1 MQEDVSDKIT
11 EVVTKDIWGTIKSVL
26 DWGYYFGEGDH
37 KIHINIGILFFVAVA
52 FFVTSFL
59 LKWVRRLF
67 TRKMD
72 HGDTLKF
79 VSFFKF
85 IKYVV
90 YIIVVFSILSVAGV
104 NVTPFLAASAALLV
118 GVGLALQQIFQDV
131 IGGILIMVDKSLLV
145 GDIIE
150 VDGKVGR
157 VIDIRLRTTRALT
170 RDDKI
175 LIIPNHKFINNTILN
190 YTQNH
195 KTTREFVSVGVAYGS
210 DTKLVKELLLN
221 SVANDSRILKKPKP
235 FVAFQDF
242 GDSSLDFSI
251 FFFVSDSF
259 IDPYIKSDIRFKI
272 DALFREHK
280 VTIPFPQRDVHI
292 KYGES
297 LQKIGGKT

>member
-11 EVVTKDIWGTIKSVL
+11 EVVTEDIWGAIKSVL
-26 DWGYYFGEGDH
+26 DWGYHVGKGDQQV
-37 KIHINIGILFFVAVA
+37 HITVGFLLLIAVA
-52 FFVTSFL
+52 FFVTSFI
-59 LKWVRRLF
+59 LKLVRRLF
-67 TRKMD
+67 TRRMD
-72 HGDTLKF
+72 DSDKLKF

-90 YIIVVFSILSVAGV
+90 YIIVVFSVLSVAGV
-104 NVTPFLAASAALLV
+104 NVTPFLAASAALLL

-157 VIDIRLRTTRALT
+157 VIDIRLRTTRAIT

-175 LIIPNHKFINNTILN
+175 LIIPNHKFINNSILN
-190 YTQNH
+190 FTQNH

-210 DTKLVKELLLN
+210 DTQKVKELLLE
-221 SVANDSRILKKPKP
+221 SVTDDSRILKKPKP

-251 FFFVSDSF
+251 YFYISDSF
-259 IDPYIKSDIRFKI
+259 IDPFIKSDIRFKI
-272 DALFREHK
+272 DALFREHG

-292 KYGES
+292 IQGES
-297 LQKIGGKT
+297 FQKTINKT

>member
-1 MQEDVSDKIT
+1 MQEDVSDKIS
-11 EVVTKDIWGTIKSVL
+11 EVVREDIWGSIKKVL
-26 DWGYYFGEGDH
+26 DWGYHFGEGDNQV
-37 KIHINIGILFFVAVA
+37 HITIGLLLVVAVA
-52 FFVTSFL
+52 FFLTSFL
-59 LKWVRRLF
+59 LKSIRKLF

-72 HGDTLKF
+72 EVDSNKF
-79 VSFFKF
+79 ISFFKF

-90 YIIVVFSILSVAGV
+90 YIIVVFSVLSMAGV

-131 IGGILIMVDKSLLV
+131 IGGVLIMVDKSLMV

-157 VIDIRLRTTRALT
+157 VIDIRLRTTRSIT

-175 LIIPNHKFINNTILN
+175 LIIPNHKFINDSVLN
-190 YTQNH
+190 YTQNY

-210 DTKLVKELLLN
+210 DTEKVKQLLLE
-221 SVANDSRILKKPKP
+221 SVADDSRILKKPKP
-235 FVAFQDF
+235 FVAFQNF

-251 FFFVSDSF
+251 FFFISDSF
-259 IDPYIKSDIRFKI
+259 IDPHIKSDIRFRI
-272 DALFREHK
+272 DALFRENE

-292 KYGES
+292 KQGQAI
-297 LQKIGGKT
+297 QKNPL

>member
-11 EVVTKDIWGTIKSVL
+11 EVVTEDIWGTIKRVL
-26 DWGYYFGEGDH
+26 DWGYHFGEGDH
-37 KIHINIGILFFVAVA
+37 QVHITVGTLLLLVVA

-67 TRKMD
+67 TRRMD
-72 HGDTLKF
+72 DTDTLKF

-90 YIIVVFSILSVAGV
+90 YIIVVFSVLSLAGV

-131 IGGILIMVDKSLLV
+131 LGGILIMVDKSLMV

-150 VDGKVGR
+150 VDSKVGR
-157 VIDIRLRTTRALT
+157 VIDIKLRTTRSIT

-175 LIIPNHKFINNTILN
+175 LIIPNHKFINNSILN

-210 DTKLVKELLLN
+210 DTQKVEELLLE
-221 SVANDSRILKKPKP
+221 SVADDSRILKKPKP
-235 FVAFQDF
+235 FVSFENF
-242 GDSSLDFSI
+242 GDSSLDFRV
-251 FFFVSDSF
+251 FFFISDSF

-272 DALFREHK
+272 DALFREHG

-292 KYGES
+292 IQGDAI
-297 LQKIGGKT
+297 QKTENKT

>member
-1 MQEDVSDKIT
+1 VQEDVSDKIS
-11 EVVTKDIWGTIKSVL
+11 EVVREDIWGSIKKVL
-26 DWGYYFGEGDH
+26 DWGYHFGEGDNQV
-37 KIHINIGILFFVAVA
+37 HITIGLLLVVAVA
-52 FFVTSFL
+52 FFLTSFL
-59 LKWVRRLF
+59 LKSIRKLF

-72 HGDTLKF
+72 EVDSNKF
-79 VSFFKF
+79 ISFFKF

-90 YIIVVFSILSVAGV
+90 YIIVVFSVLSMAGV

-131 IGGILIMVDKSLLV
+131 IGGVLIMVDKSLMV

-157 VIDIRLRTTRALT
+157 VIDIRLRTTRSIT

-175 LIIPNHKFINNTILN
+175 LIIPNHKFINDSVLN
-190 YTQNH
+190 YTQNY

-210 DTKLVKELLLN
+210 DTEKVKQLLLE
-221 SVANDSRILKKPKP
+221 SVADDSRILKKPKP
-235 FVAFQDF
+235 FVAFQNF

-251 FFFVSDSF
+251 FFFISDSF
-259 IDPYIKSDIRFKI
+259 IDPHIKSDIRFRI
-272 DALFREHK
+272 DALFRENE

-292 KYGES
+292 KQGQAI
-297 LQKIGGKT
+297 QKNPL